1 MGLSASPRRQSALT
15 PFLIPCC
22 VNPSKLLCLQLN
34 APQFSS
40 SRDRSVRTDQPRP
53 AASSASSPRSP
64 VKAAAGQV
72 SVDGRSPPF
81 DGMPP
86 ARRKRAKKAPAPR
99 GGGGGGGIDALPDAV
114 LSHTLGFLPS
124 HEAVRTSVL
133 ARRWRYLWRS
143 AAALRIIRDHPW
155 EKNPVPPVKSLKEF
169 VDHLL
174 LLRGGSALD
183 ACEISLADFD
193 DDDVP
198 HINLWIRHVLMSS
211 VRVLTVLVCRDRSP
225 DPQPW
230 FQLQHL
236 PPISHHLTRLKL
248 WHVWLNDSFL
258 DFSGCTVL
266 EDLEIDSC
274 YLASADAIR
283 SPSIRRL
290 RISSSCLLGQSF
302 RNRICTPNLVSLRL
316 EVGYNN
322 RAPVLERMPSLVEAI
337 VTMSSEI
344 DYCYSSNS
352 GECDYENC
360 ESCYEIEGDSSSC
373 VVLQGL
379 SEAKNLALISDV
391 DVFIFRRDLKRCPT
405 FSKLKTLLLN
415 EYWCVPAD
423 FSALACILEHSP
435 VLAKLTLQLFCKGS
449 KGKIEMKGS
458 PDPMNRSPAI
468 SEHLQIVEVQCDV
481 VDERVLN
488 VLKFLNALN
497 IRSYNTGFT
506 FEE

>member
-1 MGLSASPRRQSALT
+1 
-15 PFLIPCC
+15 
-22 VNPSKLLCLQLN
+22 
-34 APQFSS
+34 
-40 SRDRSVRTDQPRP
+40 
-53 AASSASSPRSP
+53 
-64 VKAAAGQV
+64 
-72 SVDGRSPPF
+72 
-81 DGMPP
+81 MPP

-99 GGGGGGGIDALPDAV
+99 GGGGGIDALPDAV
-114 LSHTLGFLPS
+114 LSHILGFLPS

-143 AAALRIIRDHPW
+143 AAVLRIIRGHPW
-155 EKNPVPPVKSLKEF
+155 EKNPVPPVKSLREF

-193 DDDVP
+193 DEDVP

-225 DPQPW
+225 DPQPC
-230 FQLQHL
+230 
-236 PPISHHLTRLKL
+236 
-248 WHVWLNDSFL
+248 FL

-283 SPSIRRL
+283 SPSIRPKDQQFMP
-290 RISSSCLLGQSF
+290 LG
-302 RNRICTPNLVSLRL
+302 
-316 EVGYNN
+316 
-322 RAPVLERMPSLVEAI
+322 APVLERMPSLVEAI

-405 FSKLKTLLLN
+405 FSKLKTVLLN

-435 VLAKLTLQLFCKGS
+435 VLAKLTFQLFCKGS

-497 IRSYNTGFT
+497 IPMTRR
-506 FEE
+506 